1 MSFESPPSY
10 PYRPLFSILFTP
22 ACTPPRYY
30 GGMSTTAETPTQTTE
45 HAPQTGYTRYA
56 LTGGI
61 GSGKSTIASL
71 FAERGAVIIDADAI
85 SRSLME
91 PGEEVLAR
99 TVEAFGSEV
108 LNEDGTLNRAALAA
122 IVFSDESQR
131 TKLNAIV
138 HPAVHARA
146 EEQVARALETPGFS
160 GIIIDDI
167 PLLVE
172 GGRAGEFAG
181 VVTIYTD
188 LDTRLERLV
197 TARGMDEADARARIA
212 AQASD
217 EQRAAIATWII
228 DNSGSLEESRE
239 QVDRIWSEMLEMLER
254 SAAH

>member
-1 MSFESPPSY
+1 
-10 PYRPLFSILFTP
+10 
-22 ACTPPRYY
+22 
-30 GGMSTTAETPTQTTE
+30 MSTTAKAPAQTTVQTTE
-45 HAPQTGYTRYA
+45 QNGYTRYA

-91 PGEEVLAR
+91 PGEEVLTR
-99 TVEAFGSEV
+99 TVEAFGSTI
-108 LNEDGTLNRAALAA
+108 LNANGTLNRAALAS
-122 IVFSDESQR
+122 IIFSDESQR
-131 TKLNAIV
+131 EKLNAIV
-138 HPAVHARA
+138 HPAVHRRA
-146 EEQVARALETPGFS
+146 QSQVQQALEQPGFS

-197 TARGMDEADARARIA
+197 HSRGMDEADARARIA

-217 EQRAAIATWII
+217 EQRAQIATWIV
-228 DNSGSLEESRE
+228 DNSGSLEHSRE
-239 QVDRIWSEMLEMLER
+239 QVDRIWDEMMSR
-254 SAAH
+254 SSTR